1 MLQPIHR
8 LARAGSM
15 LMLVWQVMNFLRDT
29 VQELLPMLRVRTVIP
44 RVSRRSLIM
53 MLLIRTIMPTDRMLL
68 SLDPEIIMMITKLI
82 ALNLLIQQ

>member
-1 MLQPIHR
+1 MLQPIHA

-15 LMLVWQVMNFLRDT
+15 LMHVWQVMNFLRDT

-53 MLLIRTIMPTDRMLL
+53 MLLIRTIVPTDRMLL